1 MGRMGNR
8 ASVRHTGRVEKVDP
22 GSVTVKIV
30 SGAACSGCH
39 AEGYC
44 SLVGNVEKEVLVK
57 GSFAVTPGE
66 TVTVMMEQSTGYS
79 AVAIGYIIP
88 FILLVTSL
96 ILLIALS
103 VPEGYAGLISIG
115 VVVAYYLMIYFFRNR
130 IDRKFIFTI
139 KK

>member
-1 MGRMGNR
+1 MSNR
-8 ASVRHTGRVEKVDP
+8 ASVRHTGRVEKVDS

-57 GSFAVTPGE
+57 GSFRVAPGD
-66 TVTVMMEQSTGYS
+66 TVTVMMEQSAGYR

-115 VVVAYYLMIYFFRNR
+115 MLVPYYLMIYFFRNR
-130 IDRKFIFTI
+130 IDRKFKFTI

>member
-1 MGRMGNR
+1 MGRMSNR

-44 SLVGNVEKEVLVK
+44 SLVGSVEKEILVK
-57 GSFAVTPGE
+57 GSFRVAPGD
-66 TVTVMMEQSTGYS
+66 TVTVMMEQAAGYS

-115 VVVAYYLMIYFFRNR
+115 VLVPYYFMIYFFRNR